1 MAGHPNSSPFGWG
14 NLGKTLALGPSHA
27 AIPKRE
33 LCNGA
38 NPAGFRGWK
47 EVGRLLSCHLFV
59 CLFVCLFNHT
69 PSPRQE
75 TVRLDRAARTAGFR
89 RAPKLGQESLASL
102 QEPMGA
108 VPGLGPSPPPRAF
121 PDSARG
127 REPTGAGGQA
137 GTAAQ
142 GDAGVGRLARSI
154 AAGNSGLA
162 LSVSAP
168 GLPACL
174 APAPGSHF
182 RMVTQLAGYS
192 EVWTETRNLPGRPAP
207 PSRPRAG
214 RGLRAALLRPPRGA
228 WTPREPHRAP
238 EPGLKARCESSPC

>member
-1 MAGHPNSSPFGWG
+1 M
-14 NLGKTLALGPSHA
+14 
-27 AIPKRE
+27 
-33 LCNGA
+33 
-38 NPAGFRGWK
+38 
-47 EVGRLLSCHLFV
+47 GRLLSCHLFV

-168 GLPACL
+168 GLPAVPRPRPRL
-174 APAPGSHF
+174 ALSDGDTAGGVLRSLDRNPEPPGAAGASFPPPRRPGAPRRTPAPAS
-182 RMVTQLAGYS
+182 RRLDS
-192 EVWTETRNLPGRPAP
+192 ERAP
-207 PSRPRAG
+207 PSPAAG
-214 RGLRAALLRPPRGA
+214 AEDALREFTLLRGP
-228 WTPREPHRAP
+228 WVQAP
-238 EPGLKARCESSPC
+238 